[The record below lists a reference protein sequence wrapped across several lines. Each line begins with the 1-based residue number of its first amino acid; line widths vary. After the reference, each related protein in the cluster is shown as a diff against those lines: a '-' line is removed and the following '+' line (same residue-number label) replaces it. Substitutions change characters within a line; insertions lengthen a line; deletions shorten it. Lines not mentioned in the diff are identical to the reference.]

1 MAPKKH
7 PPQAPP
13 AEAPGRKKRTRETTQ
28 QPTDAGPSVRHTRQQ
43 ATGAGPSVQ
52 PTGPSVPTSR
62 KKKGAK
68 RPRGEPKK
76 MVNPDAIEG
85 EYLVQFEHIADRER
99 HVRWCYVTG
108 DQRRSALRAVRNREL
123 TASGLFAALDLPISS
138 CLEFIHSAVTV
149 DPREGVS
156 PLDLPMEATVR
167 GRTVR
172 LDAALV
178 RAAFVLPAASMEI
191 KRQVRHSLIVDWF
204 WEYERNGKRY
214 IARTCLHR
222 EWAPALE
229 CICMVLLASRRPRCI
244 LGRLVYYI
252 KKFKMDPEDDPEDR
266 LDFAELMVQSLRR
279 EVLAVRGHL
288 TGDTPERYMD
298 TCLEKSLVVRPGDCL
313 VALLELLQKRCHIIV
328 WSRASLKYVT
338 AFLGLMVSKGYLPAF
353 MLDPQVCTLWG
364 GDGVETVRPRRNLED
379 SAKLKSFRRLYD
391 HGICLRDVLLVDTSP
406 ERNSLNDPY
415 SAVHPKA
422 VDKFPS
428 AAESSAW
435 LLRFTDWLAT
445 WSENLL
451 PTVDFVRSHGH
462 VLDGLTD
469 PLLVLREFWGE
480 TPQPI
485 DRAIIWGEVPSG
497 RYLYLP
503 TKWPDFFFHRESPA
517 EEAPAEGA
525 ALVEEAGHV
534 EEDPVEGPA
543 RVEEA
548 APVQE
553 AVHVEEAP
561 VEGAAPVKEPT
572 RVEEAPAEGLTHE

>member
-1 MAPKKH
+1 MAPKKR

-13 AEAPGRKKRTRETTQ
+13 VEAPGRKKRTPETTQ

-52 PTGPSVPTSR
+52 PAGPSVPTSR

-76 MVNPDAIEG
+76 VVNPDAIEG

-108 DQRRSALRAVRNREL
+108 DQRRSALRAVRNRDL
-123 TASGLFAALDLPISS
+123 TPSGLFAALDLPV
-138 CLEFIHSAVTV
+138 HR
-149 DPREGVS
+149 PHR
-156 PLDLPMEATVR
+156 PQ
-167 GRTVR
+167 VR

-204 WEYERNGKRY
+204 REYERNGKRY

-222 EWAPALE
+222 KWAQALE

-244 LGRLVYYI
+244 PGRLVYFI

-279 EVLAVRGHL
+279 EL
-288 TGDTPERYMD
+288 
-298 TCLEKSLVVRPGDCL
+298 LEKSLVVRPGDCL
-313 VALLELLQKRCHIIV
+313 VALFELLQKRCHIIV

-338 AFLGLMVSKGYLPAF
+338 AFLGLMVSKGYLLAF
-353 MLDPQVCTLWG
+353 IMDPQVCTLWG
-364 GDGVETVRPRRNLED
+364 GDGVETVRPRRDLED
-379 SAKLKSFRRLYD
+379 SAKLKSFRKLYD

-462 VLDGLTD
+462 
-469 PLLVLREFWGE
+469 
-480 TPQPI
+480 
-485 DRAIIWGEVPSG
+485 
-497 RYLYLP
+497 
-503 TKWPDFFFHRESPA
+503 SPA
-517 EEAPAEGA
+517 EEALAEGA
-525 ALVEEAGHV
+525 APVEEAGHV
-534 EEDPVEGPA
+534 EEAPVEGPA

-553 AVHVEEAP
+553 AVPVEEAP

-572 RVEEAPAEGLTHE
+572 RVEEAPAEGLTRVEEAPAMGLTHE

>member
-1 MAPKKH
+1 
-7 PPQAPP
+7 
-13 AEAPGRKKRTRETTQ
+13 
-28 QPTDAGPSVRHTRQQ
+28 
-43 ATGAGPSVQ
+43 
-52 PTGPSVPTSR
+52 
-62 KKKGAK
+62 
-68 RPRGEPKK
+68 
-76 MVNPDAIEG
+76 
-85 EYLVQFEHIADRER
+85 
-99 HVRWCYVTG
+99 
-108 DQRRSALRAVRNREL
+108 
-123 TASGLFAALDLPISS
+123 
-138 CLEFIHSAVTV
+138 
-149 DPREGVS
+149 
-156 PLDLPMEATVR
+156 MEATVR

-178 RAAFVLPAASMEI
+178 RAAFVLPAASLEI

-204 WEYERNGKRY
+204 REYERNRKRY

-244 LGRLVYYI
+244 PGRLVYYI
-252 KKFKMDPEDDPEDR
+252 KKFKMDPEDDLEDR

-288 TGDTPERYMD
+288 TADTPERYMD
-298 TCLEKSLVVRPGDCL
+298 TFVAVPLTWIFIHLGIITGEECDAPPAAPAAPADPAGPSEQPVTLGLGLREVEMQRAHLIVEFTRLEERRAELAGDIVELWNRAGLAPRVISPLEPRAKILILEPQGFFYRMANKKGVEAALKNGFEVLSCLEKSLVVRPGDCL

-338 AFLGLMVSKGYLPAF
+338 AFLGLMVSKGYLPTF
-353 MLDPQVCTLWG
+353 MLDPHVCTLWD
-364 GDGVETVRPRRNLED
+364 GDGVEIVHPRRDLED
-379 SAKLKSFRRLYD
+379 SAKLKSFRRLYE

-415 SAVHPKA
+415 FAVHPRA

-428 AAESSAW
+428 AAASSAW
-435 LLRFTDWLAT
+435 LLRFTEWLAT
-445 WSENLL
+445 WTESLL
-451 PTVDFVRSHGH
+451 PTMDFVHSHGH

-469 PLLVLREFWGE
+469 PFLVLREFWGE

-485 DRAIIWGEVPSG
+485 DRAIIWGEVPQG
-497 RYLYLP
+497 RYLYLT

-517 EEAPAEGA
+517 EEPPAEG
-525 ALVEEAGHV
+525 AGHV
-534 EEDPVEGPA
+534 EEAPVEGPA

-548 APVQE
+548 ATVQEAGHVEDAPVEGPAPVQE
-553 AVHVEEAP
+553 AVHLEEAP

-572 RVEEAPAEGLTHE
+572 RVEEAPAEGLTSVEDAPAMGLTHE